1 MTVIKERLKTFLLLS
16 LVCIS
21 IFLTRRLWLEMPYE
35 ILPFFQ
41 KEEAISAS
49 YLFGDMIKPHKYLL
63 NFDKKSHT
71 MFYNDDNNNLWTSTR
86 STLVEVLASNNI
98 KTDTLSNEEFST
110 YNGRRSIVF
119 YFPEKFNTYI
129 IARSLGVAEPN
140 NITEKMSKIDRIY
153 LYLGKEDPFFV
164 FSEGDKHL
172 KVYDVNVDTEVVKKQ
187 VKKIEEEKE
196 YTYYYPMK
204 DTLGGDNNIFIPYE
218 MAKTLPLIYVENE
231 LDVYDIE
238 QIRSIAEGFFN
249 KDIDYI
255 REIIE
260 DNGSIIYVYN
270 QRVLKINQ
278 NGLLEYFNPL
288 EEPVNERNL
297 YISLNTTAEF
307 LSNHIGVPKGM
318 YLAKVEEIKAEEN
331 LGYRLTFRYRVG
343 GIPIVLGSDITE
355 DFIQVDVFN
364 KYVRNYKRFIRIDMN
379 IDTGAYNKGDDRRML
394 SAFDIINMNYNLL
407 EKGYIQDK
415 DIFIEDIDRE
425 TLMEEILSSIQNIT
439 IAYLDPCLKERE
451 EELIGVW
458 FLQVE
463 DRIYAFNVY
472 NGQLVLERK

>member
-1 MTVIKERLKTFLLLS
+1 MIKERLKTFLLLS

-21 IFLTRRLWLEMPYE
+21 IFLTRRLWLDMPYD
-35 ILPFFQ
+35 ILPFFE
-41 KEEAISAS
+41 KEEAISSS

-71 MFYNDDNNNLWTSTR
+71 IFYNDDNNNLWTSTR
-86 STLVEVLASNNI
+86 STLVEVLSSDNFETHI
-98 KTDTLSNEEFST
+98 LSNEEFST
-110 YNGRRSIVF
+110 YNERRSIVF

-140 NITEKMSKIDRIY
+140 NIIERMPKIDRVY
-153 LYLGKEDPFFV
+153 LYLGREDPFFV
-164 FSEGDKHL
+164 FSEGHKHL
-172 KVYDVNVDTEVVKKQ
+172 KVYDINVDTKIVKEQ
-187 VKKIEEEKE
+187 IKKIEEGKE
-196 YTYYYPMK
+196 YTYYYAMK
-204 DTLGGDNNIFIPYE
+204 DTIGGDNNIFIPYE

-238 QIRSIAEGFFN
+238 QIRSISEKFFN

-260 DNGSIIYVYN
+260 DSGSIIYVYN

-288 EEPVNERNL
+288 EEHIEERNL

-307 LSNHIGVPKGM
+307 LSNHIGVPKDM

-343 GIPIVLGSDITE
+343 GIPVILGNDTIE

-364 KYVRNYKRFIRIDMN
+364 KYVRNYKRFIRKDMN
-379 IDTGAYNKGDDRRML
+379 IDTDAYNKVDDNRML

-407 EKGYIQDK
+407 EEEYMQGK
-415 DIFIEDIDRE
+415 DIFMEDIDRE
-425 TLMEEILSSIQNIT
+425 MLMEEILSSIKNIT
-439 IAYLDPCLKERE
+439 IAYLDPCLKEKE
-451 EELIGVW
+451 EKLIGVW
-458 FLQVE
+458 LLQIE
-463 DRIYAFNVY
+463 DRIYAFDVY
-472 NGQLVLERK
+472 NGELVLKRKQ